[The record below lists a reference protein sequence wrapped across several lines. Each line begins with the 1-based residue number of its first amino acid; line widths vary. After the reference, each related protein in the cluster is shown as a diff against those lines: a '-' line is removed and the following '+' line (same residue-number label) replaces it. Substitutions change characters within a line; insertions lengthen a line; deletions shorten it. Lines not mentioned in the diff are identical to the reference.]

1 MKEPKSIRLTVA
13 HRADIIEAVMNQ
25 WEESNPRPEGA
36 SELDLFKA
44 MHRKYTK
51 EADTLPKEYQ
61 EYSKSIKAS
70 LHVSN
75 LIATSDSRV
84 SSILRSGNEAR
95 SVAIRAMSEG
105 GSYTDIY
112 VIIPEEVAK
121 ELDIPCRA
129 VNDHFSK
136 TNNRYDS
143 LKPYMHNE
151 DASYFNV
158 FTARIPND
166 SGNLYLEHSNKC
178 EIYLDYIQKG
188 KDLHAWKKERANV
201 CNEFKD
207 YLNQFNT
214 TKQIRDGWPELEQ
227 YLPAHI
233 ADPEK
238 VIQLPALARS
248 RLNERLGI

>member
-1 MKEPKSIRLTVA
+1 MKEPKSIRLTNA
-13 HRADIIEAVMNQ
+13 HRADIIESVMNQ
-25 WEESNPRPEGA
+25 WEESNPCPKGA
-36 SELDLFKA
+36 SVLDLFKA

-51 EADTLPKEYQ
+51 EVDTLPKEYQ
-61 EYSKSIKAS
+61 EYSKSIEAS
-70 LHVSN
+70 RRVSE
-75 LIATSDSRV
+75 LISTSDSRV
-84 SSILRSGNEAR
+84 SSIIRSGNEAC
-95 SVAIRAMSEG
+95 VVVLRAMTEG
-105 GSYTDIY
+105 GSYTETC
-112 VIIPEEVAK
+112 VTIPVEVAK
-121 ELDIPCRA
+121 ELDMQCRT
-129 VNDHFSK
+129 VNDSFSK
-136 TNNRYDS
+136 TYNRFDY

-151 DASYFNV
+151 DSSHFNV

-166 SGNLYLEHSNKC
+166 TGTLYLAHSNKC

-188 KDLHAWKKERANV
+188 KDLHAWKKERDSV